1 MLEVKI
7 WVNQLKMEKLLSTQ
21 LISVAETFANSC
33 NVSIVEFQLDEEKKQ
48 VLQFSFVTTTIEIIV
63 KIEINVKSRSLM
75 PRCGFYEWNSGN
87 NLDFLWQLSRA
98 YRIKVKIFN

>member
-1 MLEVKI
+1 
-7 WVNQLKMEKLLSTQ
+7 MEKLLSTQ

-48 VLQFSFVTTTIEIIV
+48 VLQFTFVTITIEINV
-63 KIEINVKSRSLM
+63 EIEINVKPRSLI

-87 NLDFLWQLSRA
+87 KLS
-98 YRIKVKIFN
+98 IFYGS